1 MIAKANNIL
10 RQLANNKL
18 ALIFTLLVLSEFVYK
33 ICIKEYFHAFKI
45 SAALKT
51 VLQLFFVI
59 QILRNDYKKLWPV
72 LALTIVFLLG
82 QVGFVPWEQ
91 LQKNAWF
98 LDKYLFIILALV
110 YVQTIK
116 DVSKYYPL
124 FFRVFEV
131 FIIINSICV
140 LLGLLLPT
148 DWFNTY
154 YGAAKRFGLNGTIL
168 RSGASTYIYWIALF
182 YYASECIVQKKKK
195 YIPFAL
201 VFVASLLL
209 GTKAMFIGYI
219 FLVIFVFIS
228 LGGHKNKWLLI
239 AAGLLITAGFIV
251 FDDVLHWL
259 ITRSPSLQEV
269 YDERGIWSVVFSLR
283 DQHLLEEMLPLIQ
296 EKWTW
301 RNYLFGGGYDM
312 HFRSQFGLLDLFYF
326 FGIIGTVA
334 YLYIFNKLFCTFKWN
349 FPTILFAIGT
359 FVLMAFSANFFYETI
374 LAFHLVFVK
383 CYFEKINSL

>member
-18 ALIFTLLVLSEFVYK
+18 ALIFTLLVVSEFVYK

-72 LALTIVFLLG
+72 VALTILFLLG
-82 QVGFVPWEQ
+82 QIGFVPWEQ
-91 LQKNAWF
+91 LQKNLWF
-98 LDKYLFIILALV
+98 LDKYLFVILALV
-110 YVQTIK
+110 YVQTLK

-124 FFRVFEV
+124 FFKMFEI
-131 FIIINSICV
+131 FIIVNSICI
-140 LLGLLLPT
+140 LLALVLPT

-154 YGAAKRFGLNGTIL
+154 FGNNKRFGFNGLIL

-182 YYASECIVQKKKK
+182 YYASECFVQKKRK
-195 YIPFAL
+195 YLRLAL
-201 VFVASLLL
+201 VLIASLLL

-219 FLVIFVFIS
+219 FLILFVFIT

-239 AAGLLITAGFIV
+239 AAGLFIISGIIL
-251 FDDVLHWL
+251 FEDALHWL
-259 ITRSPSLQEV
+259 VAQSPSLQKV
-269 YDERGIWSVVFSLR
+269 YVERGIWSVIFSLR

-301 RNYLFGGGYDM
+301 RNYLFGGGFDM
-312 HFRSQFGLLDLFYF
+312 HYRSQFGLLDLFYF
-326 FGIIGTVA
+326 FGIIGSIT
-334 YLYIFNKLFCTFKWN
+334 YLFTFSKLFCAFKLTIPTVTF
-349 FPTILFAIGT
+349 LVGT

-374 LAFHLVFVK
+374 LAFHLVFAK
-383 CYFEKINSL
+383 CYFESIQQ